1 PSTHTT
7 HHLMVYGNEVQA
19 HTHTHTH
26 THQVILHR
34 PAQKHKHTNTA
45 KAILKAAP
53 KNSCPSLPCS
63 QLTHTHTHTHTH
75 KHTLERMGTHTYTAI
90 VLTFSLLIDLC
101 TPRTLCVFI
110 VFLS

>member
-34 PAQKHKHTNTA
+34 PTQKHKHTNTA

-53 KNSCPSLPCS
+53 KNSFPSLPCS
-63 QLTHTHTHTHTH
+63 QLTHTHAFMHKFIGRQAHTQKTTNTHTLSHNH
-75 KHTLERMGTHTYTAI
+75 VHTYIFT
-90 VLTFSLLIDLC
+90 
-101 TPRTLCVFI
+101 
-110 VFLS
+110 